1 MIGGKTMVNYDN
13 LWKILIDKK
22 LKKTD
27 LRKLAVLSPN
37 TVAKLSKGETVD
49 LASLV
54 KICDTLNCSLS
65 EIVEY
70 TPSLAKVSE

>member
-1 MIGGKTMVNYDN
+1 MAISYDK

-27 LRKLAVLSPN
+27 LKELASLSPN
-37 TVAKLSKGETVD
+37 TLAKLGKDEIVD
-49 LASLV
+49 MQTLL

-65 EIVEY
+65 DIVDY
-70 TPSLAKVSE
+70 TPSTKAGG